1 MTEMLFGSQSFLH
14 IPEKLGN
21 MWLKR
26 GKLVFLRWSRC
37 CWKKI
42 NMKEIIGT
50 Y

>member
-21 MWLKR
+21 MWLKTE
-26 GKLVFLRWSRC
+26 KLNFLRCSRC

-42 NMKEIIGT
+42 HYGDK
-50 Y
+50 